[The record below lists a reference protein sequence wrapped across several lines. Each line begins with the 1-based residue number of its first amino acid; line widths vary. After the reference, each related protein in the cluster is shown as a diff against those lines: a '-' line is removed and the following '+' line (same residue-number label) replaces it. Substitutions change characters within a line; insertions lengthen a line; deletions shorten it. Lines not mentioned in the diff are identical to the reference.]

1 MNLVY
6 YEIVE
11 DCIEAK
17 NVYDAYLSIPND
29 DGFINYLSS
38 LGKLIIY
45 NDFEK
50 PYFKVIVRGRFTIKG
65 TKYDDKFRIL
75 LPDNAGVEDLE
86 IIKQF
91 VNKYGIIND

>member
-17 NVYDAYLSIPND
+17 NVYDAYLAVKLD
-29 DGFINYLSS
+29 DNLINHLSN
-38 LGKLIIY
+38 LGKLVY
-45 NDFEK
+45 FKDFDK
-50 PYFKVIVRGRFTIKG
+50 PYFRIISRGRFTIKG
-65 TKYDDKFRIL
+65 VKDDDKFRIL

-86 IIKQF
+86 LIKKHTNSF
-91 VNKYGIIND
+91 